1 MEALLEGMQRN
12 GQGSGGF
19 LTSCEAELQELMKQI
34 DIMVAHKKS
43 EWEGQTQALEACL
56 SVREQE
62 LSSAR
67 AALQEKYKEVGM
79 LRHQVED
86 MEKAKQDMVREYEQQ
101 LKKFQEELSRL
112 RRSYEK
118 LQKKQLRE
126 ARGEANKRQ
135 GEDQFEMSR
144 LTRKLEEF
152 RQKSLDWEKQRLLYQ
167 QQVASLEA
175 QRKALAEQ
183 SELIQTQL
191 ANRKQILES
200 VELASRSEIQHLT
213 SKLERANDAICANEL
228 EVERLNMRVDDL
240 TENNRII
247 LEDQQRVQEELR
259 QSKKMLEVLQDEK
272 MELRATLQSQEDF
285 IDSSKLHQEQ
295 LQKELAR
302 VTETLRTK
310 EFLIRSIGRAQRVV
324 VNGVWRPV
332 TSGVPQGSVLGP
344 VLFNIFINDLDE
356 GIECTLSKF
365 ADDTKLGRSV
375 DLLEGRKALQRDLD
389 RLDQGAEVN
398 CMRFNKAKCKVL
410 HLGHS
415 NPMQRYRLGE
425 EWLENCPVEKD
436 LGVLVDS
443 RLNMSQQCAQV
454 AKKANSILA
463 SIRNSVASRT
473 REVIVPLYSALVR
486 PHLEYCVQFWAPHYK
501 RDIEVLERVQRRAT
515 KLVKGLEQK
524 SYEEHLRELG
534 LFSLEKWRLRGDLI
548 ALYNYLKGGCREVGV
563 GLFSQVTSDR
573 TRGNG
578 LKLCQG
584 MFRLDIRKFYF
595 TESVVKHWNRLPREV
610 VESPSLEVFKR
621 RVDVVLRDM
630 VYWWSWALEERL
642 QEKQL
647 CSPGLELEHILL
659 QLDVAQKKEQ
669 HLQSEVTHLEN
680 SLVSSNAR
688 CVQLSEELD
697 ENMKELQ
704 SMEEHHTESKA
715 EIKKL
720 KEQLSQAEQTHSS
733 ELEGMKKEISR
744 LTQELHQRD
753 ITIASASGSTSDL
766 EQQLR
771 TEIERAERKAVE
783 HRVILV
789 QLETLRLENRHLSEM
804 LEKMECGMLEG
815 KDVTLRAL
823 GEDYAVELNKLKS
836 ENQQLQKDLAE
847 ARAKLELT
855 RRVCQDEPEGVAQ
868 QIQDE
873 EPEAR
878 DVQYRSMQEA
888 QHKHDEQAERIHH
901 KPDGTIQHHQG
912 EPQRW
917 GAAEIGTVT
926 PETGELSTQTSRKNC
941 MESPALG
948 ALLETDSLLH
958 VLDGNKDFADEASKQ
973 SISNDQREPGPL
985 CPLPTASVGSIAA
998 RYLEEEEL
1006 RSHHILEC
1014 LNAHIE
1020 ELKKESEKIVRQF
1033 EHRE

>member
-1 MEALLEGMQRN
+1 MEALLEGMQRT
-12 GQGSGGF
+12 GQGSSFPSSGGF

-79 LRHQVED
+79 LRRQVED
-86 MEKAKQDMVREYEQQ
+86 AEKAKQDMVREYEQQ
-101 LKKFQEELSRL
+101 LNKFQEELSRL

-118 LQKKQLRE
+118 LQKKQRRE
-126 ARGEANKRQ
+126 TKEEANKRP

-213 SKLERANDAICANEL
+213 GKLERANDAICANEL

-240 TENNRII
+240 TENNRMI
-247 LEDQQRVQEELR
+247 LEDQQRIQEELR

-285 IDSSKLHQEQ
+285 IDSTKLHHEQ

-302 VTETLRTK
+302 VTETLHTK
-310 EFLIRSIGRAQRVV
+310 ELLIR
-324 VNGVWRPV
+324 
-332 TSGVPQGSVLGP
+332 T
-344 VLFNIFINDLDE
+344 
-356 GIECTLSKF
+356 
-365 ADDTKLGRSV
+365 
-375 DLLEGRKALQRDLD
+375 
-389 RLDQGAEVN
+389 
-398 CMRFNKAKCKVL
+398 
-410 HLGHS
+410 
-415 NPMQRYRLGE
+415 
-425 EWLENCPVEKD
+425 
-436 LGVLVDS
+436 
-443 RLNMSQQCAQV
+443 
-454 AKKANSILA
+454 
-463 SIRNSVASRT
+463 
-473 REVIVPLYSALVR
+473 
-486 PHLEYCVQFWAPHYK
+486 
-501 RDIEVLERVQRRAT
+501 
-515 KLVKGLEQK
+515 
-524 SYEEHLRELG
+524 
-534 LFSLEKWRLRGDLI
+534 
-548 ALYNYLKGGCREVGV
+548 
-563 GLFSQVTSDR
+563 
-573 TRGNG
+573 
-578 LKLCQG
+578 
-584 MFRLDIRKFYF
+584 
-595 TESVVKHWNRLPREV
+595 
-610 VESPSLEVFKR
+610 
-621 RVDVVLRDM
+621 
-630 VYWWSWALEERL
+630 LEERL

-647 CSPGLELEHILL
+647 SSPGLELEHVLL

-680 SLVSSNAR
+680 SLLSSNAR

-697 ENMKELQ
+697 ESIKELQ
-704 SMEEHHTESKA
+704 SMEEHHSESKA
-715 EIKKL
+715 EVKKL

-733 ELEGMKKEISR
+733 ELEGMKREISR

-766 EQQLR
+766 EQRLR

-789 QLETLRLENRHLSEM
+789 QLETLRLENRHLAEM
-804 LEKMECGMLEG
+804 LEKTECGMREG
-815 KDVTLRAL
+815 KGVPLRAL
-823 GEDYAVELNKLKS
+823 TEDYAVELNKLKS
-836 ENQQLQKDLAE
+836 ENHQLRRDLAE
-847 ARAKLELT
+847 ARAKLELP
-855 RRVCQDEPEGVAQ
+855 RQVCQDEPEGTAQ
-868 QIQDE
+868 QMQDE

-878 DVQYRSMQEA
+878 DVRCRTTGEA
-888 QHKHDEQAERIHH
+888 QHKCDEQAERIHH
-901 KPDGTIQHHQG
+901 KPAGTVQHHQG

-917 GAAEIGTVT
+917 GAAEAGAVT

-941 MESPALG
+941 MESLALG

-958 VLDGNKDFADEASKQ
+958 ELDGNKDFADEASKQ
-973 SISNDQREPGPL
+973 SVPSDQRESVPL

-1006 RSHHILEC
+1006 RSQHILEC
-1014 LNAHIE
+1014 LDAHIE

-1033 EHRE
+1033 GRQE

>member
-34 DIMVAHKKS
+34 DIMVAHKRS
-43 EWEGQTQALEACL
+43 EWEGQTQALESCL

-67 AALQEKYKEVGM
+67 AALEEKYKEVGM
-79 LRHQVED
+79 LRQQLED
-86 MEKAKQDMVREYEQQ
+86 METAKQDLVREYEQQ
-101 LKKFQEELSRL
+101 LKKFQEELARL

-118 LQKKQLRE
+118 LQKKQMRE
-126 ARGEANKRQ
+126 AREESNKRQ
-135 GEDQFEMSR
+135 GDDQFEMRR

-152 RQKSLDWEKQRLLYQ
+152 RQKSLDWEKQRLRYQ

-240 TENNRII
+240 TENNRMI

-302 VTETLRTK
+302 VTETLHTK
-310 EFLIRSIGRAQRVV
+310 ELLIR
-324 VNGVWRPV
+324 
-332 TSGVPQGSVLGP
+332 
-344 VLFNIFINDLDE
+344 
-356 GIECTLSKF
+356 
-365 ADDTKLGRSV
+365 
-375 DLLEGRKALQRDLD
+375 
-389 RLDQGAEVN
+389 
-398 CMRFNKAKCKVL
+398 
-410 HLGHS
+410 
-415 NPMQRYRLGE
+415 
-425 EWLENCPVEKD
+425 
-436 LGVLVDS
+436 
-443 RLNMSQQCAQV
+443 
-454 AKKANSILA
+454 
-463 SIRNSVASRT
+463 
-473 REVIVPLYSALVR
+473 
-486 PHLEYCVQFWAPHYK
+486 
-501 RDIEVLERVQRRAT
+501 
-515 KLVKGLEQK
+515 
-524 SYEEHLRELG
+524 
-534 LFSLEKWRLRGDLI
+534 
-548 ALYNYLKGGCREVGV
+548 
-563 GLFSQVTSDR
+563 
-573 TRGNG
+573 
-578 LKLCQG
+578 
-584 MFRLDIRKFYF
+584 
-595 TESVVKHWNRLPREV
+595 
-610 VESPSLEVFKR
+610 
-621 RVDVVLRDM
+621 
-630 VYWWSWALEERL
+630 ALEERL

-647 CSPGLELEHILL
+647 SSPGLELEHVLL

-688 CVQLSEELD
+688 CVQLSEELA
-697 ENMKELQ
+697 ENIKELQ

-720 KEQLSQAEQTHSS
+720 KEQLCQAEQTRRS

-753 ITIASASGSTSDL
+753 VTIASASGSTSDL

-804 LEKMECGMLEG
+804 LEKMQFGMREG

-823 GEDYAVELNKLKS
+823 SEDYATELNKLKS

-855 RRVCQDEPEGVAQ
+855 TQVCQDEREGTALLRS
-868 QIQDE
+868 E
-873 EPEAR
+873 EPRTR
-878 DVQYRSMQEA
+878 DVHCRTTRES
-888 QHKHDEQAERIHH
+888 QHKHDEQTEKTHH
-901 KPDGTIQHHQG
+901 KPDKIIQHHQG
-912 EPQRW
+912 EPQGW
-917 GAAEIGTVT
+917 KIQPLPAEMGAVI
-926 PETGELSTQTSRKNC
+926 PETGELTTQTSRKGC
-941 MESPALG
+941 LESPTLAPDSLQG
-948 ALLETDSLLH
+948 TDSLLL
-958 VLDGNKDFADEASKQ
+958 VLDDSKGFPDGASKKC
-973 SISNDQREPGPL
+973 ISNHQQESVPL

-1006 RSHHILEC
+1006 RSQHILEC
-1014 LNAHIE
+1014 LDAHIE
-1020 ELKKESEKIVRQF
+1020 ELKKESEKIVRHFGHQ
-1033 EHRE
+1033 E

>member
-1 MEALLEGMQRN
+1 MMEALLEGMQRN

-86 MEKAKQDMVREYEQQ
+86 VEKAKQDMVREYEQQ

-118 LQKKQLRE
+118 LQKKQIRE

-240 TENNRII
+240 TENNRMI
-247 LEDQQRVQEELR
+247 LEDQQKVQEELR

-302 VTETLRTK
+302 VTETLCTK
-310 EFLIRSIGRAQRVV
+310 ELLIR
-324 VNGVWRPV
+324 
-332 TSGVPQGSVLGP
+332 
-344 VLFNIFINDLDE
+344 
-356 GIECTLSKF
+356 
-365 ADDTKLGRSV
+365 
-375 DLLEGRKALQRDLD
+375 
-389 RLDQGAEVN
+389 
-398 CMRFNKAKCKVL
+398 
-410 HLGHS
+410 
-415 NPMQRYRLGE
+415 
-425 EWLENCPVEKD
+425 
-436 LGVLVDS
+436 
-443 RLNMSQQCAQV
+443 
-454 AKKANSILA
+454 
-463 SIRNSVASRT
+463 
-473 REVIVPLYSALVR
+473 
-486 PHLEYCVQFWAPHYK
+486 
-501 RDIEVLERVQRRAT
+501 
-515 KLVKGLEQK
+515 
-524 SYEEHLRELG
+524 
-534 LFSLEKWRLRGDLI
+534 
-548 ALYNYLKGGCREVGV
+548 
-563 GLFSQVTSDR
+563 
-573 TRGNG
+573 
-578 LKLCQG
+578 
-584 MFRLDIRKFYF
+584 
-595 TESVVKHWNRLPREV
+595 
-610 VESPSLEVFKR
+610 
-621 RVDVVLRDM
+621 
-630 VYWWSWALEERL
+630 ALEERL

-647 CSPGLELEHILL
+647 SSPGLELEHILL

-697 ENMKELQ
+697 ENIKELQ

-733 ELEGMKKEISR
+733 ELEGMKREISR

-766 EQQLR
+766 EQRLR

-789 QLETLRLENRHLSEM
+789 QLETLRLENSHLSEM
-804 LEKMECGMLEG
+804 LEKTVCGMLEG

-823 GEDYAVELNKLKS
+823 SEDYAVELNKLKC
-836 ENQQLQKDLAE
+836 ENQQLRKDLAE

-855 RRVCQDEPEGVAQ
+855 RQVCQDEPEGTAQ
-868 QIQDE
+868 QMQDE

-878 DVQYRSMQEA
+878 DVQYSYVFKPTFQDNSGSTA
-888 QHKHDEQAERIHH
+888 Q
-901 KPDGTIQHHQG
+901 T
-912 EPQRW
+912 
-917 GAAEIGTVT
+917 
-926 PETGELSTQTSRKNC
+926 
-941 MESPALG
+941 
-948 ALLETDSLLH
+948 
-958 VLDGNKDFADEASKQ
+958 
-973 SISNDQREPGPL
+973 
-985 CPLPTASVGSIAA
+985 
-998 RYLEEEEL
+998 
-1006 RSHHILEC
+1006 
-1014 LNAHIE
+1014 
-1020 ELKKESEKIVRQF
+1020 
-1033 EHRE
+1033 

>member
-12 GQGSGGF
+12 EQGSGGF

-43 EWEGQTQALEACL
+43 EWETQTQALEACL

-62 LSSAR
+62 LASAR

-86 MEKAKQDMVREYEQQ
+86 IEKAKQDMVKEYEQQ

-135 GEDQFEMSR
+135 GDDQFEISR

-183 SELIQTQL
+183 SELIQQTQL

-228 EVERLNMRVDDL
+228 EVERLNMVVDDL
-240 TENNRII
+240 TVNNRMI

-302 VTETLRTK
+302 LTETLHTK
-310 EFLIRSIGRAQRVV
+310 E
-324 VNGVWRPV
+324 
-332 TSGVPQGSVLGP
+332 
-344 VLFNIFINDLDE
+344 
-356 GIECTLSKF
+356 
-365 ADDTKLGRSV
+365 
-375 DLLEGRKALQRDLD
+375 LL
-389 RLDQGAEVN
+389 
-398 CMRFNKAKCKVL
+398 
-410 HLGHS
+410 
-415 NPMQRYRLGE
+415 
-425 EWLENCPVEKD
+425 
-436 LGVLVDS
+436 
-443 RLNMSQQCAQV
+443 
-454 AKKANSILA
+454 
-463 SIRNSVASRT
+463 
-473 REVIVPLYSALVR
+473 
-486 PHLEYCVQFWAPHYK
+486 
-501 RDIEVLERVQRRAT
+501 
-515 KLVKGLEQK
+515 
-524 SYEEHLRELG
+524 
-534 LFSLEKWRLRGDLI
+534 
-548 ALYNYLKGGCREVGV
+548 
-563 GLFSQVTSDR
+563 
-573 TRGNG
+573 
-578 LKLCQG
+578 
-584 MFRLDIRKFYF
+584 
-595 TESVVKHWNRLPREV
+595 NR
-610 VESPSLEVFKR
+610 
-621 RVDVVLRDM
+621 
-630 VYWWSWALEERL
+630 ALEEHL

-647 CSPGLELEHILL
+647 SSPGLELEHILL

-697 ENMKELQ
+697 ENIKELQ

-715 EIKKL
+715 EIKK
-720 KEQLSQAEQTHSS
+720 
-733 ELEGMKKEISR
+733 
-744 LTQELHQRD
+744 
-753 ITIASASGSTSDL
+753 
-766 EQQLR
+766 
-771 TEIERAERKAVE
+771 
-783 HRVILV
+783 VILV

-804 LEKMECGMLEG
+804 LETTECGMLEG
-815 KDVTLRAL
+815 KDVTLRAFS
-823 GEDYAVELNKLKS
+823 EDYAVELNKLKS
-836 ENQQLQKDLAE
+836 ENQQLRKDLAE

-855 RRVCQDEPEGVAQ
+855 WQVCQDEPEGIAQ
-868 QIQDE
+868 QMQDE

-878 DVQYRSMQEA
+878 DVQYRTTWEA
-888 QHKHDEQAERIHH
+888 QHKHDEQAERIYH
-901 KPDGTIQHHQG
+901 KPDGTVQHHQG

-917 GAAEIGTVT
+917 GAAEVGTVT
-926 PETGELSTQTSRKNC
+926 PEMGELPTQTTKKNC
-941 MESPALG
+941 MESLALG
-948 ALLETDSLLH
+948 ALLGTDSLLH

-973 SISNDQREPGPL
+973 SISNHQRESVPS

-1006 RSHHILEC
+1006 RSQRILEC

-1033 EHRE
+1033 GHQE

>member
-43 EWEGQTQALEACL
+43 EWEGQTQALESCL

-67 AALQEKYKEVGM
+67 AALEEKYKEVGM
-79 LRHQVED
+79 LRQQLED
-86 MEKAKQDMVREYEQQ
+86 METAKQDLVREYEQQ
-101 LKKFQEELSRL
+101 LKKFQEELARL

-118 LQKKQLRE
+118 LQKKQMRE
-126 ARGEANKRQ
+126 AREECNKRQ
-135 GEDQFEMSR
+135 GDDQFEMRR

-152 RQKSLDWEKQRLLYQ
+152 RQKSLDWEKQRLRYQ

-240 TENNRII
+240 TENNRMI
-247 LEDQQRVQEELR
+247 LEDQQRVQEELV

-302 VTETLRTK
+302 VTETLHTK
-310 EFLIRSIGRAQRVV
+310 ELLIR
-324 VNGVWRPV
+324 
-332 TSGVPQGSVLGP
+332 
-344 VLFNIFINDLDE
+344 
-356 GIECTLSKF
+356 
-365 ADDTKLGRSV
+365 
-375 DLLEGRKALQRDLD
+375 
-389 RLDQGAEVN
+389 
-398 CMRFNKAKCKVL
+398 
-410 HLGHS
+410 
-415 NPMQRYRLGE
+415 
-425 EWLENCPVEKD
+425 
-436 LGVLVDS
+436 
-443 RLNMSQQCAQV
+443 
-454 AKKANSILA
+454 
-463 SIRNSVASRT
+463 
-473 REVIVPLYSALVR
+473 
-486 PHLEYCVQFWAPHYK
+486 
-501 RDIEVLERVQRRAT
+501 
-515 KLVKGLEQK
+515 
-524 SYEEHLRELG
+524 
-534 LFSLEKWRLRGDLI
+534 
-548 ALYNYLKGGCREVGV
+548 
-563 GLFSQVTSDR
+563 
-573 TRGNG
+573 
-578 LKLCQG
+578 
-584 MFRLDIRKFYF
+584 
-595 TESVVKHWNRLPREV
+595 
-610 VESPSLEVFKR
+610 
-621 RVDVVLRDM
+621 
-630 VYWWSWALEERL
+630 ALEERL

-647 CSPGLELEHILL
+647 SSPGLELEHVLL

-688 CVQLSEELD
+688 CVQLSEELA
-697 ENMKELQ
+697 ENIKELQ

-720 KEQLSQAEQTHSS
+720 KEQLCQADQTHRS

-753 ITIASASGSTSDL
+753 ITIASANGSTSDL

-804 LEKMECGMLEG
+804 LEKIEFGMREG
-815 KDVTLRAL
+815 KHVTLRAL
-823 GEDYAVELNKLKS
+823 SEGYATELNKLKS

-855 RRVCQDEPEGVAQ
+855 TQVCQDEPEDTAQ
-868 QIQDE
+868 LQSE
-873 EPEAR
+873 EPKTR
-878 DVQYRSMQEA
+878 DVHCRTTRES
-888 QHKHDEQAERIHH
+888 QHKHDEQTEKTHH
-901 KPDGTIQHHQG
+901 KPDKIIQHHQG
-912 EPQRW
+912 EPQGRKIQPLPAEM
-917 GAAEIGTVT
+917 GAVI
-926 PETGELSTQTSRKNC
+926 PETGELTTQTSRKGC
-941 MESPALG
+941 LESPTLASDSLQG
-948 ALLETDSLLH
+948 TDSSLF
-958 VLDGNKDFADEASKQ
+958 VVDDSTGFPDGASKKH
-973 SISNDQREPGPL
+973 IANHQRESVPL

-1006 RSHHILEC
+1006 RSQHILEC
-1014 LNAHIE
+1014 LDAHIE
-1020 ELKKESEKIVRQF
+1020 ELKKESEKIVRHFGQQ
-1033 EHRE
+1033 E

>member
-12 GQGSGGF
+12 GQGSSGF

-79 LRHQVED
+79 LRHQVEG

-240 TENNRII
+240 TENNRMI

-302 VTETLRTK
+302 VTETLCTK
-310 EFLIRSIGRAQRVV
+310 ELLIR
-324 VNGVWRPV
+324 
-332 TSGVPQGSVLGP
+332 
-344 VLFNIFINDLDE
+344 
-356 GIECTLSKF
+356 
-365 ADDTKLGRSV
+365 
-375 DLLEGRKALQRDLD
+375 
-389 RLDQGAEVN
+389 
-398 CMRFNKAKCKVL
+398 
-410 HLGHS
+410 
-415 NPMQRYRLGE
+415 
-425 EWLENCPVEKD
+425 
-436 LGVLVDS
+436 
-443 RLNMSQQCAQV
+443 
-454 AKKANSILA
+454 
-463 SIRNSVASRT
+463 
-473 REVIVPLYSALVR
+473 
-486 PHLEYCVQFWAPHYK
+486 
-501 RDIEVLERVQRRAT
+501 
-515 KLVKGLEQK
+515 
-524 SYEEHLRELG
+524 
-534 LFSLEKWRLRGDLI
+534 
-548 ALYNYLKGGCREVGV
+548 
-563 GLFSQVTSDR
+563 
-573 TRGNG
+573 
-578 LKLCQG
+578 
-584 MFRLDIRKFYF
+584 
-595 TESVVKHWNRLPREV
+595 
-610 VESPSLEVFKR
+610 
-621 RVDVVLRDM
+621 
-630 VYWWSWALEERL
+630 ALEERL

-647 CSPGLELEHILL
+647 SSPGLELEHILL
-659 QLDVAQKKEQ
+659 RLDVAQKKEQ

-697 ENMKELQ
+697 ESIKELQ

-733 ELEGMKKEISR
+733 ELEGMKREISR

-766 EQQLR
+766 EQRLR

-804 LEKMECGMLEG
+804 LEKTECGMLEG
-815 KDVTLRAL
+815 KEVTLRAL
-823 GEDYAVELNKLKS
+823 SEDYAVELNKLKS

-855 RRVCQDEPEGVAQ
+855 RQVCQREPEGTAQ
-868 QIQDE
+868 QMQDKE
-873 EPEAR
+873 SEAR
-878 DVQYRSMQEA
+878 GVQYRTTGEA
-888 QHKHDEQAERIHH
+888 QHKHDERAERMHH

-926 PETGELSTQTSRKNC
+926 SETGELPTQTSRKNC
-941 MESPALG
+941 MESLALG
-948 ALLETDSLLH
+948 ALLGTDSLLH

-973 SISNDQREPGPL
+973 PISNDQRESVPL

-1006 RSHHILEC
+1006 RSQHILEC

-1033 EHRE
+1033 GHQE

>member
-12 GQGSGGF
+12 GQGSGF

-79 LRHQVED
+79 LRHQVEG

-240 TENNRII
+240 TENNRMI

-302 VTETLRTK
+302 VTETLCTK
-310 EFLIRSIGRAQRVV
+310 ELLIR
-324 VNGVWRPV
+324 
-332 TSGVPQGSVLGP
+332 
-344 VLFNIFINDLDE
+344 
-356 GIECTLSKF
+356 
-365 ADDTKLGRSV
+365 
-375 DLLEGRKALQRDLD
+375 
-389 RLDQGAEVN
+389 
-398 CMRFNKAKCKVL
+398 
-410 HLGHS
+410 
-415 NPMQRYRLGE
+415 
-425 EWLENCPVEKD
+425 
-436 LGVLVDS
+436 
-443 RLNMSQQCAQV
+443 
-454 AKKANSILA
+454 
-463 SIRNSVASRT
+463 
-473 REVIVPLYSALVR
+473 
-486 PHLEYCVQFWAPHYK
+486 
-501 RDIEVLERVQRRAT
+501 
-515 KLVKGLEQK
+515 
-524 SYEEHLRELG
+524 
-534 LFSLEKWRLRGDLI
+534 
-548 ALYNYLKGGCREVGV
+548 
-563 GLFSQVTSDR
+563 
-573 TRGNG
+573 
-578 LKLCQG
+578 
-584 MFRLDIRKFYF
+584 
-595 TESVVKHWNRLPREV
+595 
-610 VESPSLEVFKR
+610 
-621 RVDVVLRDM
+621 
-630 VYWWSWALEERL
+630 ALEERL

-647 CSPGLELEHILL
+647 SSPGLELEHILL
-659 QLDVAQKKEQ
+659 RLDVAQKKEQ

-697 ENMKELQ
+697 ESIKELQ

-733 ELEGMKKEISR
+733 ELEGMKREISR

-766 EQQLR
+766 EQRLR

-804 LEKMECGMLEG
+804 LEKTECGMLEG
-815 KDVTLRAL
+815 KEVTLRAL
-823 GEDYAVELNKLKS
+823 SEDYAVELNKLKS

-855 RRVCQDEPEGVAQ
+855 RQVCQREPEGTAQ
-868 QIQDE
+868 QMQDKE
-873 EPEAR
+873 SEAR
-878 DVQYRSMQEA
+878 GVQYRTTGEA
-888 QHKHDEQAERIHH
+888 QHKHDERAERMHH

-926 PETGELSTQTSRKNC
+926 SETGELPTQTSRKNC
-941 MESPALG
+941 MESLALG
-948 ALLETDSLLH
+948 ALLGTDSLLH

-973 SISNDQREPGPL
+973 PISNDQRESVPL

-1006 RSHHILEC
+1006 RSQHILEC

-1033 EHRE
+1033 GHQE

>member
-12 GQGSGGF
+12 GQGSSFPSSGGF

-43 EWEGQTQALEACL
+43 EWETQTQALEACL

-62 LSSAR
+62 LASAR

-86 MEKAKQDMVREYEQQ
+86 IEKAKQDMVKEYEQQ

-135 GEDQFEMSR
+135 GDDQFEISR

-228 EVERLNMRVDDL
+228 EVERLNMIVDDL
-240 TENNRII
+240 TVNNRMI

-302 VTETLRTK
+302 VTETLHTK
-310 EFLIRSIGRAQRVV
+310 E
-324 VNGVWRPV
+324 
-332 TSGVPQGSVLGP
+332 
-344 VLFNIFINDLDE
+344 
-356 GIECTLSKF
+356 
-365 ADDTKLGRSV
+365 
-375 DLLEGRKALQRDLD
+375 LL
-389 RLDQGAEVN
+389 
-398 CMRFNKAKCKVL
+398 
-410 HLGHS
+410 
-415 NPMQRYRLGE
+415 
-425 EWLENCPVEKD
+425 
-436 LGVLVDS
+436 
-443 RLNMSQQCAQV
+443 
-454 AKKANSILA
+454 
-463 SIRNSVASRT
+463 
-473 REVIVPLYSALVR
+473 
-486 PHLEYCVQFWAPHYK
+486 
-501 RDIEVLERVQRRAT
+501 
-515 KLVKGLEQK
+515 
-524 SYEEHLRELG
+524 
-534 LFSLEKWRLRGDLI
+534 
-548 ALYNYLKGGCREVGV
+548 
-563 GLFSQVTSDR
+563 
-573 TRGNG
+573 
-578 LKLCQG
+578 
-584 MFRLDIRKFYF
+584 
-595 TESVVKHWNRLPREV
+595 NR
-610 VESPSLEVFKR
+610 
-621 RVDVVLRDM
+621 
-630 VYWWSWALEERL
+630 ALEEHL

-647 CSPGLELEHILL
+647 SSPGLELEHILL

-688 CVQLSEELD
+688 CVQLSEELG
-697 ENMKELQ
+697 ENIKELQ

-720 KEQLSQAEQTHSS
+720 KEQLIQAEQTHSS
-733 ELEGMKKEISR
+733 ELEGMKREISR

-766 EQQLR
+766 EQRLR

-804 LEKMECGMLEG
+804 LETTECGMLEG
-815 KDVTLRAL
+815 KDVTLRAFS
-823 GEDYAVELNKLKS
+823 EDCAVELNKLKS
-836 ENQQLQKDLAE
+836 ENQQLRKELAE

-855 RRVCQDEPEGVAQ
+855 RQVCQDEPEGTAQ
-868 QIQDE
+868 QMQDE

-878 DVQYRSMQEA
+878 DVQYRTTWEA
-888 QHKHDEQAERIHH
+888 QHKHDEQAERIYH
-901 KPDGTIQHHQG
+901 KPDGTVQHHQG

-917 GAAEIGTVT
+917 GAAEVGTVT
-926 PETGELSTQTSRKNC
+926 PEMGELPTQTTKKNC
-941 MESPALG
+941 MESLALG
-948 ALLETDSLLH
+948 ALLGMDSLLH

-973 SISNDQREPGPL
+973 SISNHQRESVPS

-1006 RSHHILEC
+1006 RSQRILEC

-1033 EHRE
+1033 GHQE